1 MQTGSKQLAAVI
13 NVTPLIDVLLV
24 LLIVFMLLPTHTHGL
39 KSELPDTEASP
50 ETPGNPQYVVLRVH
64 PDGSLQIDS
73 QPVPPAELA
82 TRLRSLFAARPDGV
96 LFVDAASELHFAAVA
111 SVMDT
116 ARGAGIE
123 RIGLLTGRD
132 H

>member
-1 MQTGSKQLAAVI
+1 MQTGSKQIAAVI

-39 KSELPDTEASP
+39 KSELPDTEAAA
-50 ETPGNPQYVVLRVH
+50 ETPGNPQYVVVH
-64 PDGSLQIDS
+64 VQPDGSLQVDS
-73 QPVPPAELA
+73 QPVLPAELA
-82 TRLRSLFAARPDGV
+82 TRLQSLFATRPDGV
-96 LFVDAASELHFAAVA
+96 LFVDAASELHFAEVA
-111 SVMDT
+111 SVIDT

-132 H
+132 R